1 MAGIGAGGDHRD
13 GEKARALRFSSR
25 DFSEHGISEISE
37 VDKSA
42 ELRWSE
48 CARLSPRIRKGVADI
63 FAVVAGKVV
72 SRACKRG
79 VLDWVA
85 GKWRLLLG
93 YDRRV
98 YPQRSVCRINGRTE
112 GYKETEDEKSC
123 GQQGVSRPS

>member
-37 VDKSA
+37 VDKPA
-42 ELRWSE
+42 QLRWSE
-48 CARLSPRIRKGVADI
+48 CARLSPRIWKGVADI

-72 SRACKRG
+72 SRACERG

-85 GKWRLLLG
+85 GKGRLLLDH
-93 YDRRV
+93 DRRV
-98 YPQRSVCRINGRTE
+98 YTERRVRRINGRSE
-112 GYKETEDEKSC
+112 GYEETEDEKSC
-123 GQQGVSRPS
+123 AQQAVSGAG

>member
-1 MAGIGAGGDHRD
+1 MSGKKRVRFQQPHRNAGGSPSRVSSKAGIGAGGDHRD

-37 VDKSA
+37 VDKPA

-48 CARLSPRIRKGVADI
+48 CARLSPRIWKGVADI

-79 VLDWVA
+79 VLDWVT
-85 GKWRLLLG
+85 GKWRLLL
-93 YDRRV
+93 
-98 YPQRSVCRINGRTE
+98 
-112 GYKETEDEKSC
+112 
-123 GQQGVSRPS
+123 